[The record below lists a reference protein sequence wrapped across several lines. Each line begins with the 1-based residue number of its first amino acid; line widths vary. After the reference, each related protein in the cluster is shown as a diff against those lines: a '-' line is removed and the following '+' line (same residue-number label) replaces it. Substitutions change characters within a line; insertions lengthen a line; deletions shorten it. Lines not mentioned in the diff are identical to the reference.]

1 MNTAI
6 GLLQGGYLSP
16 LFVGLIDY
24 DGHYADVRKLMW
36 SLKKKFRNSFDT
48 ISLQWCQMSIMA
60 YRVTGNLIVCS
71 TAC

>member
-24 DGHYADVRKLMW
+24 DGHYADVGKLMW
-36 SLKKKFRNSFDT
+36 SVKRK
-48 ISLQWCQMSIMA
+48 
-60 YRVTGNLIVCS
+60 
-71 TAC
+71 